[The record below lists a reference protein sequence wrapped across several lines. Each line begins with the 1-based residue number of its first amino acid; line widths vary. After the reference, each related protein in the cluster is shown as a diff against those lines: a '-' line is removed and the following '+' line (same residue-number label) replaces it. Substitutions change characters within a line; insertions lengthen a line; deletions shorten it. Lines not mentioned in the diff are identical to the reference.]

1 MTSAIISASI
11 DADYPVA
18 GQDND
23 SQGFRD
29 NFSII
34 KDGLATAAAEV
45 TVLQSSTAKLNADN
59 DFGGNVIDNA
69 QTNRLYGT
77 VYSTT
82 STPTTNVSL
91 EQGEYQKVEMTGN
104 HALTFTDWPETDLY
118 AKIKL
123 ELKSDGI
130 AERTITFAT
139 EAGGTVRKEITQT
152 VTSVAGA
159 NRKASNGVAA
169 TTATLSFPTANMVA
183 VVTGVLGA
191 GTIQEDDVLFGTG
204 LIGSVS
210 VSSVDNIST
219 AASAT
224 TTAST
229 ITYTDIDS
237 VGTITVSSSTS
248 GITLGAQVTLSDV
261 TGITGLLTA
270 TTYYVFGITVSG
282 FTLAANYADAITST
296 PVADLSGS
304 FTGTATAT
312 FPTLDPSS
320 NVITVGSTT
329 GMYVGMPIRFTGT
342 DFGGVSAA
350 TDYYIISIV
359 GSTGIRISTSSG
371 GATLTLTTAS
381 GTLTV
386 VPTTVLTVACS
397 SQIIVNAAGLTLSTA
412 IDSFPTPFTVSNDAN
427 KIKIIEAWTTDAGAN
442 IFIKYLGEYA

>member
-91 EQGEYQKVEMTGN
+91 EQGEYQKIELTGN
-104 HALTFTDWPETDLY
+104 HALTFTDWPETDRY

-152 VTSVAGA
+152 VTSVTGA
-159 NRKASNGVAA
+159 NRKPSSGAV

-183 VVTGVLGA
+183 VGAGAGA
-191 GTIQEDDVLFGTG
+191 GTIQVDDVLFGTG

-210 VSSVDNIST
+210 VASVANIST
-219 AASAT
+219 TASAT
-224 TTAST
+224 AAARTIEYTAIS
-229 ITYTDIDS
+229 S
-237 VGTITVSSSTS
+237 AGTVTVSSSTS
-248 GITLGAQVTLSDV
+248 GITLGTQVTLSNV
-261 TGITGLLTA
+261 TGVTGLLTA
-270 TTYYVFGITVSG
+270 TTYYVFAVDVSS
-282 FTLAANYADAITST
+282 FRLASSYANALGSM

-312 FPTLDPSS
+312 FPMLDPSS

-342 DFGGVSAA
+342 AFGGISAA

-359 GSTGIRISTSSG
+359 GSTGIRISATSG
-371 GATLTLTTAS
+371 GPTLTLTSAS
-381 GTLTV
+381 GALAV
-386 VPTTVLTVACS
+386 VPTTVLTVTCS

-412 IDSFPTPFTVSNDAN
+412 IDSFPAPFTVSNDAN

>member
-1 MTSAIISASI
+1 LTSQAEQLGKATTSAQQLQIANDTARLNVKRSINELEDAIASKDEKAIINA
-11 DADYPVA
+11 
-18 GQDND
+18 
-23 SQGFRD
+23 
-29 NFSII
+29 
-34 KDGLATAAAEV
+34 
-45 TVLQSSTAKLNADN
+45 TAKLNADN

-91 EQGEYQKVEMTGN
+91 EQGEYQKIELTGN
-104 HALTFTDWPETDLY
+104 HALTFTDWPETDRY

-152 VTSVAGA
+152 VTSVTGA
-159 NRKASNGVAA
+159 NRKPSSGAV

-183 VVTGVLGA
+183 VGAGAGA
-191 GTIQEDDVLFGTG
+191 GTIQVDDVLFGTG

-210 VSSVDNIST
+210 VASVANIST
-219 AASAT
+219 TASAT
-224 TTAST
+224 AAARTIEYTAIS
-229 ITYTDIDS
+229 S
-237 VGTITVSSSTS
+237 AGTVTVSSSTS
-248 GITLGAQVTLSDV
+248 GITLGTPVTLSDV
-261 TGITGLLTA
+261 TGVTGLLTA
-270 TTYYVFGITVSG
+270 TTYYVFAVDVSS
-282 FTLAANYADAITST
+282 FRLASSYANALGSM

-312 FPTLDPSS
+312 FPMLDPSS

-342 DFGGVSAA
+342 AFGGISAA

-359 GSTGIRISTSSG
+359 GSTGIRISATSG
-371 GATLTLTTAS
+371 GPTLTLTSAS
-381 GTLTV
+381 GALAV
-386 VPTTVLTVACS
+386 VPTTVLTVTCS

-412 IDSFPTPFTVSNDAN
+412 IDSFPAPFTVSNDAN

>member
-91 EQGEYQKVEMTGN
+91 EQGEYQKITMTGN
-104 HALTFTDWPETDLY
+104 HALTFTDWPTTDLY

-152 VTSVAGA
+152 VTSVTGA
-159 NRKASNGVAA
+159 NRKASGVAA

-183 VVTGVLGA
+183 VGTGAGA
-191 GTIQEDDVLFGTG
+191 GTIQVDDVLFGTG
-204 LIGSVS
+204 LIGSIS
-210 VSSVDNIST
+210 VASVANIST
-219 AASAT
+219 TASV
-224 TTAST
+224 TTAART
-229 ITYTDIDS
+229 IEYTAIS
-237 VGTITVSSSTS
+237 NIGTVTVSSSTS
-248 GITLGAQVTLSDV
+248 GITLGTQVRLSDV
-261 TGITGLLTA
+261 TGVTGLLTA
-270 TTYYVFGITVSG
+270 TTYYVFGVDVSS
-282 FTLAANYADAITST
+282 FRLAASYADALGST
-296 PVADLSGS
+296 PVADLSGAGFS
-304 FTGTATAT
+304 GTATAT
-312 FPTLDPSS
+312 FPMLDPSS

-342 DFGGVSAA
+342 GFGGVSAT
-350 TDYYIISIV
+350 TDYYVISVV
-359 GSTGIRISTSSG
+359 GSTGIRISATLG
-371 GATLTLTTAS
+371 GPTLTLTSAS
-381 GTLTV
+381 GALAV

-427 KIKIIEAWTTDAGAN
+427 KIKIVEAWTTDAGAN
-442 IFIKYLGEYA
+442 IFIKYQGEYA

>member
-91 EQGEYQKVEMTGN
+91 EQGEYQKIELTGN
-104 HALTFTDWPETDLY
+104 HALTFTDWPETDRY

-152 VTSVAGA
+152 VTSVTGA
-159 NRKASNGVAA
+159 NRKPSNGVAV

-183 VVTGVLGA
+183 VGAGAGA
-191 GTIQEDDVLFGTG
+191 GTIQVDDVLFGTG

-210 VSSVDNIST
+210 VASVANIST
-219 AASAT
+219 TASAT
-224 TTAST
+224 AAARTIEYTAIS
-229 ITYTDIDS
+229 S
-237 VGTITVSSSTS
+237 VGTVTVSSSTS
-248 GITLGAQVTLSDV
+248 GITLGTPVTLSDV
-261 TGITGLLTA
+261 TGVTGLLTA
-270 TTYYVFGITVSG
+270 TTYYVFAVDVSS
-282 FTLAANYADAITST
+282 FRLASSYANALGST

-312 FPTLDPSS
+312 FPMLDPSS

-342 DFGGVSAA
+342 GFGGVSAA

-359 GSTGIRISTSSG
+359 GSTGIRISATSG
-371 GATLTLTTAS
+371 GPTLTLTSAS
-381 GTLTV
+381 GALAV
-386 VPTTVLTVACS
+386 VPTTVLTVTCS

-412 IDSFPTPFTVSNDAN
+412 IDSFPAPFTVSNDAN

>member
-91 EQGEYQKVEMTGN
+91 EQGEYQKITMTGN
-104 HALTFTDWPETDLY
+104 HALTFTDWPETDRY

-139 EAGGTVRKEITQT
+139 EAGGTVRKEITQA
-152 VTSVAGA
+152 VTEATGA
-159 NRKASNGVAA
+159 NRKSSGGVAA
-169 TTATLSFPTANMVA
+169 TTATLSFPTANIVA
-183 VVTGVLGA
+183 VGTGSGA

-204 LIGSVS
+204 LIGSIS
-210 VSSVDNIST
+210 VASVTSIST

-224 TTAST
+224 TAART
-229 ITYTDIDS
+229 ITYTDIND
-237 VGTITVSSSTS
+237 TATVTVTGSTS
-248 GITLGAQVTLSDV
+248 GIALGAQVTLSDV
-261 TGITGLLTA
+261 TGIIGLLTT
-270 TTYYVFGITVSG
+270 TTYYVFSVGVSS
-282 FTLAANYADAITST
+282 FRLAASYAEAISST
-296 PVADLSGS
+296 PVPTLSG
-304 FTGTATAT
+304 GVVGVTATAT
-312 FPTLDPSS
+312 FPMLDPSS
-320 NVITVGSTT
+320 NIITVGSTT

-342 DFGGVSAA
+342 GFGGVIAA
-350 TDYYIISIV
+350 TDYYVISVV
-359 GSTGIRISTSSG
+359 GSTGIRISATSG
-371 GATLTLTTAS
+371 GATLTLTTAT

-386 VPTTVLTVACS
+386 VPTTVLTVSCS

-412 IDSFPTPFTVSNDAN
+412 IDSFPTPFKVSNDAN
-427 KIKIIEAWTTDAGAN
+427 KIKIVEAWTTDAGAN